1 MPLFVLARC
10 LFPRTRSERPRRAR
24 RAVLRLPRSHGAAC
38 RPPLPLACHRS
49 PRTRC
54 GHPRGARHAAIHPG
68 APSISSYALRTST
81 VNLPCRYSFWRAVYF
96 LVRAPNVHGEPIVP
110 RFVFLA
116 RMAPPAALPYLWHAA
131 DLRVRAADIRGESA
145 MLLFVLAHHLFPHT
159 CCRRSR
165 RARHAAIRSGALS
178 ISSYV
183 LRTSTASLS
192 CRASSSLLAWRRPP
206 PSPTS
211 GAPPMSACMLRI
223 SVVSLP
229 CRYSHWHA
237 ADLRVRAAD
246 IHGEPA
252 MPLFVFPARMAPPAA
267 LPYLW
272 HAADVRVHAAD
283 IRGESAMPLF
293 ALAGHRSPRTRCGHP
308 RRARHAAIHFGTPSI
323 SSYTLRTFT
332 ASPPC
337 CYSFWHAADLR
348 VRAADICGEP
358 AVPLFILA
366 HHLFPRTRSE
376 RPWRAR
382 RAALRLPHSH
392 GAAATLPY
400 LWHDADLRVHTADIC
415 GMSAMPLF
423 ALAGH

>member
-1 MPLFVLARC
+1 MAPPAALPYLWHTIYFRVHAADIRGESAMPLFPLAGHRSPHTCCGHLRRARHAAIHSGTLSISSYALRTSTASPSCRASSSSLAWCRLPPSPTSGMPPISAYVLRTSAGSPPCRYSSWRAIYFLIRAPNVHGEPAMPLFILARC
-10 LFPRTRSERPRRAR
+10 LFPRTRSERPRRAH
-24 RAVLRLPRSHGAAC
+24 RAALRLPRSHGAAC
-38 RPPLPLACHRS
+38 RPPHLW
-49 PRTRC
+49 
-54 GHPRGARHAAIHPG
+54 HAAD
-68 APSISSYALRTST
+68 LRTFTASP
-81 VNLPCRYSFWRAVYF
+81 PCRYSFWRAVYF
-96 LVRAPNVHGEPIVP
+96 LVRAPNVHGEPVVP

-116 RMAPPAALPYLWHAA
+116 RM
-131 DLRVRAADIRGESA
+131 
-145 MLLFVLAHHLFPHT
+145 
-159 CCRRSR
+159 
-165 RARHAAIRSGALS
+165 
-178 ISSYV
+178 
-183 LRTSTASLS
+183 
-192 CRASSSLLAWRRPP
+192 RRPP

-211 GAPPMSACMLRI
+211 GTPPMSACMLRI

-237 ADLRVRAAD
+237 ADLRVRAVD

-293 ALAGHRSPRTRCGHP
+293 ALAGHRSPCTRCGHP
-308 RRARHAAIHFGTPSI
+308 RRARHAAIHFDTPSI

-382 RAALRLPHSH
+382 RAALRLSHSH
-392 GAAATLPY
+392 GAARRPPLP
-400 LWHDADLRVHTADIC
+400 
-415 GMSAMPLF
+415 
-423 ALAGH
+423 LA